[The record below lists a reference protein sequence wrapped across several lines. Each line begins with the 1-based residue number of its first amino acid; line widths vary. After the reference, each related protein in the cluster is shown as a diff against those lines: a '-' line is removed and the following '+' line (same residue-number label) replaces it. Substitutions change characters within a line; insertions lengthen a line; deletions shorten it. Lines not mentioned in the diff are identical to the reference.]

1 MEKEVEETKI
11 VENTDDEEKVTP
23 TKKLPSIV
31 EPLYNWQATKP
42 TIKSRLQ
49 YLFNNELLSDIT
61 FIVGRERKR
70 IPSHKFILSIG
81 SAVFYAMFHGNF
93 ASARTEIELP
103 DIEPQAF
110 ITLLK
115 FLYYDE
121 VNIAFLI
128 QLSFFL

>member
-1 MEKEVEETKI
+1 MEKKVIEIKLGES
-11 VENTDDEEKVTP
+11 TDDEEEDSEPREIKP
-23 TKKLPSIV
+23 PSIV

-42 TIKSRLQ
+42 TIKLRLE

-61 FIVGRERKR
+61 FIVGRERKQ
-70 IPSHKFILSIG
+70 IPSHKFILSVG

-93 ASARTEIELP
+93 ASTKNEIELP

-121 VNIAFLI
+121 VNIPFPL
-128 QLSFFL
+128 